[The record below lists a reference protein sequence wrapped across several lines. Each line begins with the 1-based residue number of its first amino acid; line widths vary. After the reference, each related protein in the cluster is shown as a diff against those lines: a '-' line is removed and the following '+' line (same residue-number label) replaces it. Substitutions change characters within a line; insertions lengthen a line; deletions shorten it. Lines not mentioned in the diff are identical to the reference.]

1 MRASAAAEPGTASG
15 DEAPP
20 ALTVEDLRH
29 SYGERVALDGVSFSL
44 SPGELAVLLG
54 PNGAGKT
61 TLFSLITRLY
71 DRQSGRIEIF
81 GADLAR
87 EPSAALRRIGAVF
100 QQRTLD
106 LDLSVRQN
114 LRYAA
119 ALQGLSRAEADERIQ
134 AEIGRAG
141 LTERA
146 NERVRKL
153 SGGEARRVEI
163 ARALLH
169 RPQLLLCDEAT
180 VGLDIPGRQA
190 ILERVRALAQE
201 EGVAILWATHLIDEV
216 RPRDRV
222 ILLHQGRSLADG
234 PAEEVAA
241 KAGASSIGAAF
252 TSLTRGADG

>member
-1 MRASAAAEPGTASG
+1 MRASPAPATGMAATTG
-15 DEAPP
+15 APP
-20 ALTVEDLRH
+20 AIAVEGLRH
-29 SYGERVALDGVSFSL
+29 RYGERVALDGVSFSL
-44 SPGELAVLLG
+44 APGELAVLLG

-61 TLFSLITRLY
+61 TLFSLVTRLY
-71 DRQSGRIEIF
+71 DRQSGVIEIF

-87 EPSAALRRIGAVF
+87 EPSAALRRIGVVF

-106 LDLSVRQN
+106 LDLSVSQN

-119 ALQGLSRAEADERIQ
+119 ALQGLSKAEARERID

-141 LTERA
+141 LAERA
-146 NERVRKL
+146 EERVRGL

-169 RPQLLLCDEAT
+169 RPRLLLCDEAT

-190 ILERVRALAQE
+190 ILERVRALAE
-201 EGVAILWATHLIDEV
+201 EDGVTVLWATHLIDEV

-222 ILLHQGRSLADG
+222 ILLHRGRILADG
-234 PAEEVAA
+234 PAEDVAA
-241 KAGASSIGAAF
+241 KAGAASIGAAF
-252 TSLTRGADG
+252 TSLTRGGG